1 MYFFFLGTYPVD
13 YDTYVERR
21 SDIAII
27 DNKLEG
33 LEYKSFK
40 DVVDD
45 MRLMF
50 DNAILYNEKFAD
62 KSQVSKHVYETALE
76 MKPELEKQ
84 IDNIR
89 KHAVERKGRIDV
101 EALYKK
107 NLKRDAKLEKQQK
120 VKDEE
125 DRKEEQQLQKRAQL
139 MEKVRKLE
147 TNRVA
152 DANSQVGREMLREQA
167 ERIEGIKVK
176 LRQDM
181 KEQKMKAERERQQQI
196 QNDADAMARERR
208 AAVAPERQ
216 PRLKKV
222 NEDIFMLHD
231 EEAEIEAREKEQQEK
246 EQKERKIR
254 DEVYSAWR
262 QERRELEYRVEG
274 ANTNFLDWCRSRREK
289 ESYDGPTGQVRH
301 DGSAEDMDVV
311 DGAGGWKPVKLFA
324 RGGAKKKRLLE
335 AVPGM

>member
-107 NLKRDAKLEKQQK
+107 NLKENA
-120 VKDEE
+120 
-125 DRKEEQQLQKRAQL
+125 
-139 MEKVRKLE
+139 
-147 TNRVA
+147 
-152 DANSQVGREMLREQA
+152 GRL
-167 ERIEGIKVK
+167 
-176 LRQDM
+176 
-181 KEQKMKAERERQQQI
+181 
-196 QNDADAMARERR
+196 
-208 AAVAPERQ
+208 
-216 PRLKKV
+216 
-222 NEDIFMLHD
+222 
-231 EEAEIEAREKEQQEK
+231 
-246 EQKERKIR
+246 
-254 DEVYSAWR
+254 WR
-262 QERRELEYRVEG
+262 P
-274 ANTNFLDWCRSRREK
+274 FRS
-289 ESYDGPTGQVRH
+289 P
-301 DGSAEDMDVV
+301 
-311 DGAGGWKPVKLFA
+311 
-324 RGGAKKKRLLE
+324 
-335 AVPGM
+335 